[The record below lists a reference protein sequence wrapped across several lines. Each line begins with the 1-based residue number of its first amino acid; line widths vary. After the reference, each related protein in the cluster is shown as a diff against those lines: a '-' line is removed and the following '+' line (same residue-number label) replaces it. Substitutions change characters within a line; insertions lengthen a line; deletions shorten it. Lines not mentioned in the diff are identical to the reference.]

1 MQKVSICFDIQ
12 KHLKLLCLHPLGHR
26 HTHPFKFLP
35 AIETNWEKIKLLHIA
50 NFAPLSY
57 WPTWNLYGVT
67 RPSDIT
73 TAPPHCTLPNV
84 ILNYTQHMEPTYLTS
99 KSTLQETSDLYL
111 TTTAIVS
118 TPKQEYKTRHEKSD
132 FEKCYAFFL
141 IILPYPMMYK
151 TSGDVQKYHALLQ
164 H

>member
-1 MQKVSICFDIQ
+1 
-12 KHLKLLCLHPLGHR
+12 
-26 HTHPFKFLP
+26 
-35 AIETNWEKIKLLHIA
+35 
-50 NFAPLSY
+50 
-57 WPTWNLYGVT
+57 
-67 RPSDIT
+67 
-73 TAPPHCTLPNV
+73 
-84 ILNYTQHMEPTYLTS
+84 MEPTYLTS

-151 TSGDVQKYHALLQ
+151 TSGDIQKYHALLQ